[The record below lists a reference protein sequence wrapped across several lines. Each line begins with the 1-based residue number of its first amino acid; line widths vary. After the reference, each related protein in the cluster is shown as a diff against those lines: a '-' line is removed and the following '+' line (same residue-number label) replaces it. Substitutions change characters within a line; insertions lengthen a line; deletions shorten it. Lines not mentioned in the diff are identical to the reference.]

1 MNKLIDFILH
11 PFRYLG
17 GWPSVAVGG
26 AIVLISAFVSS
37 LSGVHF
43 PDVLSVKVGSTIS
56 FIDLLKQA
64 LVNWTVL
71 ATMFY
76 IAGLLFSQ
84 TKPRFVD
91 VAGTLAVARF
101 PYLLASFTGF
111 GGALLE
117 FGNYIIAKQLTPQQV
132 PTISMSVITIAILL
146 LILQIVLTVWMVA
159 LMYQAFA
166 VSVNLKGGKCATV
179 FTVTLIVT
187 VIVSNLC
194 NYLIFNCLK

>member
-1 MNKLIDFILH
+1 MNKAIDFILH

-17 GWPSVAVGG
+17 GWPSVAVGS
-26 AIVLISAFVSS
+26 AIVLISAVVSS

-43 PDVLSVKVGSTIS
+43 PDVLSVKVGSTFS

-64 LVNWTVL
+64 FANWLVL
-71 ATMFY
+71 ATLFY

-101 PYLLASFTGF
+101 PYLLASFSGF

-117 FGNYIIAKQLTPQQV
+117 FGNYIIARQLTPQQV
-132 PTISMSVITIAILL
+132 PTISISVIIIAILL
-146 LILQIVLTVWMVA
+146 LILQIALTVWMVA

-166 VSVNLKGGKCATV
+166 VSVNLKGGKCTTV
-179 FTVTLIVT
+179 FIVALFAAV
-187 VIVSNLC
+187 VISLYC
-194 NYLIFNCLK
+194 NYLISNYL